1 MNARD
6 LAAALRQG
14 AVFYM
19 RHRDVGRGKEPHNCI
34 VMNAEPGSD
43 EVLILTIIS
52 SQTDMIVRRAGVQGQ
67 SPDTLVRIS
76 PSDYSPLTVDSVV
89 DCNSPQRESLF
100 SLQTEAKAGMVKE
113 RPPIPPAILRKIIDG
128 MKASKLVRPAYKA
141 MLDPKPPPA
150 AL

>member
-6 LAAALRQG
+6 LEAALRQG

-19 RHRDVGRGKEPHNCI
+19 RHRDVGKGKEPHNCI

-43 EVLILTIIS
+43 EVLILAIIS
-52 SQTDMIVRRAGVQGQ
+52 SKIDQIEQRVENMNQ
-67 SPDTLVRIS
+67 SSETVVRIS
-76 PSDYSPLTVDSVV
+76 PSDYSPLKVDSVV

-113 RPPIPPAILRKIIDG
+113 RPPIPPAILRKIIAG

-141 MLDPKPPPA
+141 MLEPKQPQ
-150 AL
+150 

>member
-6 LAAALRQG
+6 LEAALRQG

-19 RHRDVGRGKEPHNCI
+19 RHRDVGRGREPHNCI

-43 EVLILTIIS
+43 EVLILAIIS
-52 SQTDMIVRRAGVQGQ
+52 SKTDQIVRRAGVLKQ
-67 SPDTLVRIS
+67 SPDTLVRIT
-76 PSDYSPLTVDSVV
+76 PSDYAPLKVESVV

-100 SLQTEAKAGMVKE
+100 CLKQELAAGRLEVRE
-113 RPPIPPAILRKIIDG
+113 TILPAILRKIIAG

-141 MLDPKPPPA
+141 MLEPKQPQ
-150 AL
+150 